1 MQVNDAYTPQ
11 TPIEGVMHAF
21 SRVGRRLKAK
31 QPGDTIDHSAH
42 VVLFVL
48 RCSGALRLSDLA
60 ARMELDAS
68 TASRHVR
75 GLEQLGL
82 VRRSPDPDDGRAF
95 RVELTEQ
102 GIQQWEEGARRRMEL
117 FSAATEGWSEGD
129 LRTFERLMSRFAD
142 GVTALVEA
150 PAGTAWADK
159 GWAAVASAGRSTE
172 SPESPENTAN
182 TDDTT
187 DFPADG
193 DTARGN
199 TEKNLESTT

>member
-21 SRVGRRLKAK
+21 TRIGRRLKAK

-42 VVLFVL
+42 MALFVL

-102 GIQQWEEGARRRMEL
+102 GIEQWESSARRRMEL
-117 FSAATEGWSEGD
+117 LSEAMEGWSED
-129 LRTFERLMSRFAD
+129 DVVTFERLMTRFAD
-142 GVTALVEA
+142 GVTTLTDTPSGA
-150 PAGTAWADK
+150 AWADK
-159 GWAAVASAGRSTE
+159 GWAAVAPRLRPVPPAERRTEEDSAIGGPST
-172 SPESPENTAN
+172 SDTAVTRENTN
-182 TDDTT
+182 
-187 DFPADG
+187 
-193 DTARGN
+193 N
-199 TEKNLESTT
+199 NLESTR

>member
-1 MQVNDAYTPQ
+1 MQVNDPYLPQ

-21 SRVGRRLKAK
+21 TRVGRRLKAK

-42 VVLFVL
+42 MALFVL

-75 GLEQLGL
+75 ALEQLGL

-102 GIQQWEEGARRRMEL
+102 GIEEWESSARRRMEL
-117 FSAATEGWSEGD
+117 LSAAMDGWSED
-129 LRTFERLMSRFAD
+129 DVLTFERLMTRFAD
-142 GVTALVEA
+142 GVTRLTDI
-150 PAGTAWADK
+150 PATSAWADK
-159 GWAAVASAGRSTE
+159 GWAAVAPRLHSDAPAERSTAE
-172 SPESPENTAN
+172 NFAPDGDPAARENT
-182 TDDTT
+182 D
-187 DFPADG
+187 
-193 DTARGN
+193 
-199 TEKNLESTT
+199 KNLESTR

>member
-21 SRVGRRLKAK
+21 TRIGRRLKAK

-42 VVLFVL
+42 VALFVL

-68 TASRHVR
+68 TASRHIR
-75 GLEQLGL
+75 ALEQLGL

-102 GIQQWEEGARRRMEL
+102 GIEQWEDSARRRMEL
-117 FSAATEGWSEGD
+117 LSAAMDGWSED
-129 LRTFERLMSRFAD
+129 DVLTFERLMTRFAD
-142 GVTALVEA
+142 GVARLTDV
-150 PAGTAWADK
+150 PATGTWADK
-159 GWAAVASAGRSTE
+159 GWAAVAPRLRPASQAERR
-172 SPESPENTAN
+172 
-182 TDDTT
+182 TDE
-187 DFPADG
+187 DFAPDG
-193 DTARGN
+193 DPAAREH
-199 TEKNLESTT
+199 TDKNLESTR